1 VPETP
6 PALTGVPGA
15 LTRYR
20 VMAYVVGTLLIV
32 LVLVG
37 VPLKYLTPEGSSP
50 HLLGEAITEYLGVA
64 HGFLYMVFLVA
75 ALDLAR
81 RCRWS
86 LGFTA
91 LTLVLGTVPI
101 LSFVAER
108 RATASVRAQL
118 VEQGSATRVGPSPL
132 ENPQAR

>member
-1 VPETP
+1 VSL
-6 PALTGVPGA
+6 PAGEPTGIPAA

-20 VMAYVVGTLLIV
+20 VMAYVVGTLLVV

-37 VPLKYLTPEGSSP
+37 VPLKYLTPHGSSTQ
-50 HLLGEAITEYLGVA
+50 LVGEGITEYLGVA
-64 HGFLYMVFLVA
+64 HGFLYMVFIA
-75 ALDLAR
+75 TALDLAR

-91 LTLVLGTVPI
+91 LTVLLGTVPI

-108 RATASVRAQL
+108 HASSRVREQL
-118 VEQGSATRVGPSPL
+118 VRTTTAGMSAR
-132 ENPQAR
+132 

>member
-1 VPETP
+1 MPATP
-6 PALTGVPGA
+6 PPLTGVPAA

-20 VMAYVVGTLLIV
+20 VMAYVVGTLLAV

-50 HLLGEAITEYLGVA
+50 QLLGEAITEYLGVA
-64 HGFLYMVFLVA
+64 HGFLYMVFLLA

-81 RCRWS
+81 RCRWP

-91 LTLVLGTVPI
+91 FTVVLGTVPI
-101 LSFVAER
+101 LSFLAER
-108 RATASVRAQL
+108 RATARVRAQL
-118 VEQGSATRVGPSPL
+118 LERGPATTVGTSAV